1 MVNRYHELINKY
13 IETDVLSSIS
23 SNNDFHCVGF
33 LQDDGFGKAIHVDC
47 MFVQYNQ
54 SNFGFE
60 IAKEIIVSSFK
71 YRFTHSIVYEK
82 LETDTEEIIQN
93 DIEEFFTSIDEM
105 IKMAFVYFVAKYGR
119 LQTGYKWFLTTS
131 FYNYFASGFEYPD
144 FEIPELQPIRKSW
157 FYESLKLNDEIILDR
172 AEMGIYFSEGFDNS
186 YSMLLDVKD
195 ADHGFDKYYKY
206 HEDMEQGNG
215 DNFILESYKY
225 INKNVVFLY
234 NYLLACSYCNVK
246 PKEQYKEHV
255 VYQIAEL
262 LKKEDV
268 SDLTV
273 DYLSGL
279 EKKWRAFM
287 GLSGLFT
294 CRNLHHVIINKFF
307 ELYNLLIQDEEKNI
321 HDIWKIYMIALD
333 TDHTY
338 QWTFFV
344 LDDEDLSD
352 AYMTLLHGAASLL
365 YKYRDIIDKENYSI
379 LRNASDQYFSDR
391 YSTTIERDLNYIGI
405 NTLINRVATSYDESL
420 FYHDILCNNYDNLI
434 TMLYR
439 FNTHI
444 VKEKLLSQKI
454 DGFYSDFAQCIVML
468 FYINGDYDTAREL
481 SNKLNIKPKEISKL
495 IDIAEGKADFELVE
509 IDGKLKNLYQN
520 YYTLVGSLDADS
532 LDSSYIFDNYP
543 QLNHMPKFEIISE
556 IADQHS
562 NETSNSTSASQSN
575 EGVIVSSSPYF
586 A

>member
-23 SNNDFHCVGF
+23 SNNDFHCVSF

-54 SNFGFE
+54 NNFGFE
-60 IAKEIIVSSFK
+60 IAKEVIVASSS
-71 YRFTHSIVYEK
+71 YRFTHSIVYEQ
-82 LETDTEEIIQN
+82 LETDTEETIQN

-105 IKMAFVYFVAKYGR
+105 IKMAFVYFAAKYGR
-119 LQTGYKWFLTTS
+119 LQTGYKYFLTTS
-131 FYNYFASGFEYPD
+131 FYEYFASGLEYPD
-144 FEIPELQPIRKSW
+144 FEIHKLQPINKSW
-157 FYESLKLNDEIILDR
+157 FYELLKVNDEIILDR

-195 ADHGFDKYYKY
+195 ADQGFDKYYKY
-206 HEDMEQGNG
+206 YEDMMQGNG

-225 INKNVVFLY
+225 ISKNVVFLY

-246 PKEQYKEHV
+246 PKEQYKDHV

-273 DYLSGL
+273 DYLSSL

-287 GLSGLFT
+287 DLSGLFT
-294 CRNLHHVIINKFF
+294 KRNLHHIIINKFF

-333 TDHTY
+333 TDKTY

-352 AYMTLLHGAASLL
+352 ANMTLLHGAASLF
-365 YKYRDIIDKENYSI
+365 YKYRDIIGQENYSM
-379 LRNASDQYFSDR
+379 LKNACDQYFSFHH
-391 YSTTIERDLNYIGI
+391 SVIENDLNYLGI
-405 NTLINRVATSYDESL
+405 NVLMNRAAASYDESL
-420 FYHDILCNNYDNLI
+420 MFQDILCSNYENLI

-439 FNTHI
+439 FNTYI
-444 VKEKLLSQKI
+444 VKDKLLEKKVTR
-454 DGFYSDFAQCIVML
+454 FHYDFAQCIVML
-468 FYINGDYDTAREL
+468 FYIHGAYDIVREL
-481 SNKLNIKPKEISKL
+481 SDKLNIKPKEISKL
-495 IDIAEGKADFELVE
+495 IDIAEGKADFELVA

-556 IADQHS
+556 IADQHA
-562 NETSNSTSASQSN
+562 NDTSNTTNANQSN
-575 EGVIVSSSPYF
+575 EGVIVSQSPYF